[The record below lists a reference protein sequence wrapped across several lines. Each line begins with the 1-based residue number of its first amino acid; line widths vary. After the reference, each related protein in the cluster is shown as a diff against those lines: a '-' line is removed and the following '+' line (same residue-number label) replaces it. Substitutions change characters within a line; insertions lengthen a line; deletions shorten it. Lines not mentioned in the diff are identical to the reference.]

1 MKPKDSKSD
10 TPHTPK
16 LTGDISKENISK
28 TPKAELAKDVKAE
41 IAVTESHKEESKP
54 HIPTRPKPKTEAE
67 TPETPEVLK
76 EASKDKDF
84 KPEVPSAPKP
94 ERPKVDKPY
103 RIADTPKPAEVE
115 ETPIIEP
122 SNEEVKPNIPPRPR
136 AITETKRKEVKLP
149 LHFGKDSDLEKILKT
164 SMGPMA
170 SGIEVAKNRVKGPR
184 KTVAPSGFLA
194 QTKIVSVEA
203 IAGPKSPSSRTQELQ
218 KAMASQPVSGALP
231 ASVLPARLS
240 IEKTEEEIK
249 SMKPEDKK
257 KQKELEKKQKEEEDR
272 RKKEEEKHQKE
283 LEKKQKEDDKRRKK
297 EEEEEEKRRKKDEK
311 SKKTAEKKS
320 DDK

>member
-1 MKPKDSKSD
+1 M
-10 TPHTPK
+10 
-16 LTGDISKENISK
+16 
-28 TPKAELAKDVKAE
+28 
-41 IAVTESHKEESKP
+41 TESHKEEIKP

-67 TPETPEVLK
+67 TLETPELLK
-76 EASKDKDF
+76 EAPKDKDL

-122 SNEEVKPNIPPRPR
+122 SNEETKPYIPPRPR
-136 AITETKRKEVKLP
+136 AVTETKRKEVKSPNL
-149 LHFGKDSDLEKILKT
+149 LHLGKDSDLDKILKT

-170 SGIEVAKNRVKGPR
+170 GIEVAKNRVKGPR
-184 KTVAPSGFLA
+184 RTVAPSGLLA
-194 QTKIVSVEA
+194 LTKIVPVEA
-203 IAGPKSPSSRTQELQ
+203 IAGPKSPTLRTQELQ
-218 KAMASQPVSGALP
+218 KAMTSQPVSEEIHPDKEEKSKMKAAAVAGLAQIKNPGALP
-231 ASVLPARLS
+231 PSMLPARVS
-240 IEKTEEEIK
+240 TDKTEEEIK
-249 SMKPEDKK
+249 SIKPEDKK

-311 SKKTAEKKS
+311 NKKPAEKKL